1 MSTTND
7 NGFIRIEHP
16 RWGELRFRAE
26 DVIFFPRG
34 LVGFERL
41 KRFAIFQ
48 SEDTLPFAWMISVDD
63 PDIGFAI
70 INPMIVC
77 PDYNP
82 NVTKRDL
89 SELGVTRPEE
99 VAIYTIVTLNC
110 DPHKATVNLSGPIF
124 INTRERVAKQIV
136 LLSEQY
142 SSRWRILSPCDE
154 EEKG

>member
-16 RWGELRFRAE
+16 RWGQLEFRAE
-26 DVIFFPRG
+26 DIIYFPQG

-48 SEDTLPFAWMISVDD
+48 SEDTVPFAWMISVDD

-70 INPMIVC
+70 INPMIFC

-82 NVTKRDL
+82 NVSQRELRELKVTK
-89 SELGVTRPEE
+89 PEE
-99 VAIYTIVTLNC
+99 VAIYSIVTLNC
-110 DPHKATVNLSGPIF
+110 DPRKATANLSGPIF
-124 INTRERVAKQIV
+124 INTKQRLAKQVV

-142 SSRWRILSPCDE
+142 SSRWRIVGECE
-154 EEKG
+154 E